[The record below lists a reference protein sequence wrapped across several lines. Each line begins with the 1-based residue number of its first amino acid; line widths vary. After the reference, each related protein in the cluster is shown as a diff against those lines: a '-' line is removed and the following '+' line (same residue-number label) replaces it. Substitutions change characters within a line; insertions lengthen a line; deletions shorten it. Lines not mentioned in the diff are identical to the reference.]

1 MDLDAMERD
10 AAEAR
15 KWCEPGVRSVVLA
28 DHVTALAAE
37 VRRLQQHYGSESANG
52 DVIDWLYAWLRE
64 PGNRPSQ
71 AVLGIYLARGGY
83 SDAGPLLSAL
93 APPASV
99 PTLRAALQAA
109 WRDEIDRIEADGFVD
124 PPPVVVTETDSCP
137 LG

>member
-10 AAEAR
+10 ADMLESASDCGPRDRAAAAHIR
-15 KWCEPGVRSVVLA
+15 C
-28 DHVTALAAE
+28 LAAE
-37 VRRLQQHYGSESANG
+37 VRRLHQYYGSESANG

-64 PGNRPSQ
+64 PGNRSSQ

-83 SDAGPLLSAL
+83 SDAGPLLPAL

-124 PPPVVVTETDSCP
+124 PPPAVVTETDSCP